1 MKIHNKLEITKNKEK
16 YEFYNSLSTSVF
28 DFLENLDPYNK
39 CFAFGDGKV
48 ATSGSEETLSNTIAV
63 IPSVIESYNFNPNMG
78 RIFVSKQIDLQTAQH
93 DDFSFSEVGICKD
106 NGQNPK
112 IANRFLIKN
121 EQGEVVE
128 VSIKKGDEAIVKI
141 TTYLELDE
149 SSKVGY
155 FDIQSPFFAIILGIM
170 LDENG
175 NPVDEESLIADAEMS
190 ETPEPT
196 VVDEASEMATQIVA
210 EAETM
215 EIARAEEVEMS
226 ETSAQTL
233 ETEAPEVS
241 ALLGTLT
248 IPESS
253 TLSEVSTGAT
263 TTESSLASRFS
274 AKKAYFYKP
283 SNGNFPL
290 TQISDNSL
298 PVSVTIE
305 KESGGVNILL
315 GCSVFGETFR
325 GVVIYYNNKPC
336 FFVNSYD
343 LQDFETVEYT
353 GEPTTD
359 GSIIFT
365 DDHIFEVVERVSIL
379 SETSEITSPYNAEH
393 YYGLDYGETINNPF
407 GEMDYSNS
415 TKQFFNA
422 EGTLSMYLIDGRVDM
437 YYLNGVVFQ
446 KIDTTAV
453 QVQNLLEARIV
464 HDLMIVRYYN
474 AETEVQTVKFYLYKN
489 LKMYE
494 LTQIGAFANNSW
506 VDWDACD
513 WQGVIRH
520 STPHIKELYV
530 MIYAYEGGATIDR
543 LQVDAN
549 NLTVTLLSDSRG
561 TVAENFVRVVAESE
575 YGETNACFWGIKKI
589 SDSSCYTYC
598 ITGKENM
605 EMRSSA
611 NSVIKYITFFR
622 AENLKII
629 HAGRYTLAVDN
640 SKVYQPAVRLY
651 LSSISVPRN
660 ANYTMGENCVKA
672 FLSQDGRYIAKVLD
686 TNEIQFFF
694 TGFDRMSQT
703 AFKKTFP
710 IPSGKTIK
718 RIDIVENVALIVFNE
733 AGSKTIELPFLA
745 DKLYITYFTPG
756 FQARVKYKKTNLLGG
771 ENKTVTLDN
780 EITLSFGG
788 DS

>member
-78 RIFVSKQIDLQTAQH
+78 GIFVSKQIDLQTVQH

-190 ETPEPT
+190 GTSEQT
-196 VVDEASEMATQIVA
+196 VVDETSEMTTQIVA
-210 EAETM
+210 EAEPM
-215 EIARAEEVEMS
+215 ETARTEKIEMS
-226 ETSAQTL
+226 ETSKRTL
-233 ETEAPEVS
+233 ETEAPKVS
-241 ALLGTLT
+241 ALLGTPT
-248 IPESS
+248 ILKSS
-253 TLSEVSTGAT
+253 TPSEVSTGVT

-283 SNGNFPL
+283 SNGTFPL

-305 KESGGVNILL
+305 KESGGVNISL
-315 GCSVFGETFR
+315 GCSVLGETFR

-494 LTQIGAFANNSW
+494 LTQIGTFANNSW

-589 SDSSCYTYC
+589 SDSTCYTYC
-598 ITGKENM
+598 ITGKENI

-733 AGSKTIELPFLA
+733 AGSKTIELPFLV

-788 DS
+788 DP

>member
-1 MKIHNKLEITKNKEK
+1 MKIHNKLEIIKNKEK
-16 YEFYNSLSTSVF
+16 CEFYNSLSTSIF

-48 ATSGSEETLSNTIAV
+48 ETIGNEETLSNTIAV
-63 IPSVIESYNFNPNMG
+63 IPSVVESYNFNPNMG
-78 RIFVSKQIDLQTAQH
+78 RVFVSKQIDLQAVQH

-155 FDIQSPFFAIILGIM
+155 FDIQSPFFAIILGIT
-170 LDENG
+170 LDEDG
-175 NPVDEESLIADAEMS
+175 NPVDEESLIGDAEMS
-190 ETPEPT
+190 EVSTQMVATET
-196 VVDEASEMATQIVA
+196 SEISTQTA
-210 EAETM
+210 EAE
-215 EIARAEEVEMS
+215 ISEVDTRSMVS
-226 ETSAQTL
+226 KTPET
-233 ETEAPEVS
+233 
-241 ALLGTLT
+241 
-248 IPESS
+248 S
-253 TLSEVSTGAT
+253 TLSGFSVMSINSSASATPT
-263 TTESSLASRFS
+263 TTGSLPSRFS

-283 SNGNFPL
+283 SNGTFPL

-298 PVSVTIE
+298 PVSVTAK
-305 KESGGVNILL
+305 KESGGVNISL
-315 GCSVFGETFR
+315 GCSVLGEPFR

-343 LQDFETVEYT
+343 LQDFETVEYI

-365 DDHIFEVVERVSIL
+365 DDHIFEVVERISIL

-474 AETEVQTVKFYLYKN
+474 AETEVQTVKFYLYKD

-494 LTQIGAFANNSW
+494 LTQVGTFANDSW

-513 WQGVIRH
+513 WQGVVRH

-530 MIYAYEGGATIDR
+530 MIYAYTGGATIDR

-561 TVAENFVRVVAESE
+561 TVAEDFVRVVAESE

-589 SDSSCYTYC
+589 SDSNCYIYC

-605 EMRSSA
+605 EMRTSA
-611 NSVIKYITFFR
+611 NSVIKYITFLR

-629 HAGRYTLAVDN
+629 HAGSYTLAIDN
-640 SKVYQPAVRLY
+640 SKIYQQTVRLY

-660 ANYTMGENCVKA
+660 ANYSMGDNCVKA

-733 AGSKTIELPFLA
+733 EGSKTVELPFLA

-756 FQARVKYKKTNLLGG
+756 FQARVKYKKTNLIGG
-771 ENKTVTLDN
+771 EDKIVTLDN
-780 EITLSFGG
+780 EITLSLGG